1 MNRNLYPRKHSCED
15 GVLQIYTQWRNKGR
29 EGATLIYLY
38 TKALPQLLFWLT
50 IFSHNSKA
58 K

>member
-38 TKALPQLLFWLT
+38 TKALPQLVILA
-50 IFSHNSKA
+50 NDM
-58 K
+58 